1 MSPEKVLVVEFF
13 RLLSGREPVRDWLKA
28 FPQEDRKLIGLDL
41 MKVELGWPCG
51 PPLCAP
57 LTDYPGLYEVRSNL
71 TGGRIARVFFS
82 VSGGT
87 MVLLHGFIKKTQ
99 AAPVKEL
106 KLAARRLKAYN
117 LENQVKEK
125 KKSGRAF

>member
-1 MSPEKVLVVEFF
+1 MTQPEKVLVVQFF
-13 RLLSGREPVRDWLKA
+13 QLASGREPVRDWIRGLPKK
-28 FPQEDRKLIGLDL
+28 DHVLIGRDL
-41 MKVELGWPCG
+41 LQVELGWPCG

-57 LTDYPGLYEVRSNL
+57 LTDYPGLLEVRSNL

-99 AAPVKEL
+99 ASPMKEL
-106 KLAARRLKAYN
+106 KLAERRLKEYN
-117 LENQVKEK
+117 KDARRPRN
-125 KKSGRAF
+125 